1 MIIRKMTKGD
11 LKEVADIE
19 KEIFSTPWSQ
29 KSFQN
34 AIENNHNVYYVAVI
48 DDKIVGYI
56 GIWGVADEG
65 QINNVAVA
73 KEYRN
78 QGICTSILTKV
89 MEECKDRGVVAF
101 TLEVRVSNEAAIR
114 VYEKMGFKNCGIRKN
129 YYKKPEE
136 DAMIMWYGQNPN
148 Q

>member
-1 MIIRKMTKGD
+1 M
-11 LKEVADIE
+11 
-19 KEIFSTPWSQ
+19 
-29 KSFQN
+29 
-34 AIENNHNVYYVAVI
+34 
-48 DDKIVGYI
+48 
-56 GIWGVADEG
+56 ADEG

-89 MEECKDRGVVAF
+89 MEECKDRGVMAF